1 MTHHILKSISFIFH
15 PVIMPLLGVLFYFSK
30 TRRFIPN
37 EIIYAKLVSI
47 SILTVFLP
55 ILFYFLLKTLRRVE
69 TVYLKTSKE
78 RITPLL
84 LNGVV
89 VLLIINRVL
98 PFSEIVELYY
108 FFVGIL
114 VSTITCLLLAL
125 FNFKAS
131 LHMVGL
137 SGIGMFFLALSL
149 HFSININGTLA
160 LLAIVFG
167 AVATSRLHLKAHN
180 YNELII
186 GALVGFM
193 PQLLLLKYWL

>member
-69 TVYLKTSKE
+69 TIYLKTSKE

-114 VSTITCLLLAL
+114 
-125 FNFKAS
+125 
-131 LHMVGL
+131 
-137 SGIGMFFLALSL
+137 
-149 HFSININGTLA
+149 
-160 LLAIVFG
+160 
-167 AVATSRLHLKAHN
+167 
-180 YNELII
+180 
-186 GALVGFM
+186 
-193 PQLLLLKYWL
+193 

>member
-69 TVYLKTSKE
+69 TIYLKTSKE

-84 LNGVV
+84 LKGVV

-98 PFSEIVELYY
+98 PFTEIVELYY

-114 VSTITCLLLAL
+114 VSTLTCLLLAL

-186 GALVGFM
+186 GVLVGFM

>member
-69 TVYLKTSKE
+69 TIYLKTSKE